1 MARRSPDISQLPL
14 NALRAF
20 EASARHLSFTKAGLE
35 LRVSQAAVSQQV
47 KVLETSLRIKL
58 FRRLTRGLALT
69 EEGEALRP
77 AISDA
82 FGRISQV
89 LERFENGRLRE
100 IVTVGVVG
108 TFASGWLLP
117 RLRKF
122 GAANPQIDLRIFSNN
137 NRVDLAGE
145 GLDYAIRF
153 GDGAW
158 HGTDAVRLFDAFFT
172 PMCSPSVAKTLRA
185 PLDLHRETL
194 LRSYRPGEW
203 AQWFEAARCKQPRIT
218 GPMFEFFRGARAC
231 GGARC
236 RRGTAPP
243 HSLRR
248 RSGAQTAGAAV
259 RRRGVARGLLAHVV
273 EVEAPF
279 AGHADVS
286 GLACEGEPAN
296 RAPALLK
303 LIDRVGAYDAGSG
316 RSARTAALIIATISS
331 SASLS

>member
-47 KVLETSLRIKL
+47 KILETNLGVQL

-69 EEGEALRP
+69 EEGEALLP
-77 AISDA
+77 AVSDA
-82 FGRISQV
+82 FGRISEA

-100 IVTVGVVG
+100 TVTVGVVG

-117 RLRKF
+117 RLEKF
-122 GAANPQIDLRIFSNN
+122 GAAHPQIDLRIFANN

-158 HGTDAVRLFDAFFT
+158 HGTDATKLFDGSFT
-172 PMCSPSVAKTLRA
+172 PMCAPALAKTLKN
-185 PLDLHRETL
+185 PLDLHRQML

-203 AQWFEAARCKQPRIT
+203 AHWFEAAKCRAPRIT
-218 GPMFEFFRGARAC
+218 GPTFDSSVGLAHAAAQGA
-231 GGARC
+231 
-236 RRGTAPP
+236 
-243 HSLRR
+243 
-248 RSGAQTAGAAV
+248 
-259 RRRGVARGLLAHVV
+259 GVALLPGILFADELSRKRLVR
-273 EVEAPF
+273 PF
-279 AGHADVS
+279 GVQVFLGSYWLTSLKSRRVS
-286 GLACEGEPAN
+286 QAMQIFSDWLEKE
-296 RAPALLK
+296 
-303 LIDRVGAYDAGSG
+303 SG
-316 RSARTAALIIATISS
+316 DTGRRWA
-331 SASLS
+331 

>member
-47 KVLETSLRIKL
+47 KVLETSLRLKL

-122 GAANPQIDLRIFSNN
+122 SAANPQIDL
-137 NRVDLAGE
+137 
-145 GLDYAIRF
+145 
-153 GDGAW
+153 
-158 HGTDAVRLFDAFFT
+158 
-172 PMCSPSVAKTLRA
+172 
-185 PLDLHRETL
+185 
-194 LRSYRPGEW
+194 
-203 AQWFEAARCKQPRIT
+203 
-218 GPMFEFFRGARAC
+218 
-231 GGARC
+231 
-236 RRGTAPP
+236 
-243 HSLRR
+243 
-248 RSGAQTAGAAV
+248 
-259 RRRGVARGLLAHVV
+259 
-273 EVEAPF
+273 
-279 AGHADVS
+279 
-286 GLACEGEPAN
+286 
-296 RAPALLK
+296 
-303 LIDRVGAYDAGSG
+303 
-316 RSARTAALIIATISS
+316 
-331 SASLS
+331 

>member
-1 MARRSPDISQLPL
+1 LARRSPDISQLPL

-47 KVLETSLRIKL
+47 KVLESSLRIKL

-69 EEGEALRP
+69 EEGEALWP

-172 PMCSPSVAKTLRA
+172 PMCSPSVAKMLRA

-203 AQWFEAARCKQPRIT
+203 AQWFEAAKCKQPKIT
-218 GPMFEFFRGARAC
+218 GPMFDSSVGLAHAAAQGGGVALLPSILFADDLARKRLVRPFDVQVLLGAYWLTSLKS
-231 GGARC
+231 
-236 RRGTAPP
+236 RRLSPAMQIFKDWLVKESQQTA
-243 HSLRR
+243 RR
-248 RSGAQTAGAAV
+248 RS
-259 RRRGVARGLLAHVV
+259 
-273 EVEAPF
+273 
-279 AGHADVS
+279 
-286 GLACEGEPAN
+286 
-296 RAPALLK
+296 
-303 LIDRVGAYDAGSG
+303 
-316 RSARTAALIIATISS
+316 
-331 SASLS
+331 AS